1 MKFTKK
7 GSVKIRVEIE
17 DREEGQFLKVSVIDT
32 GVGIPYE
39 DQDKLF
45 KLFGFIQNTEHGTSK
60 GIGLGLVIS
69 DNIVKKFNGQIAF
82 KSVPAPELNHGSEFY
97 FTFKLTNSG
106 EVSFMIGISGEDKY
120 NVNVKDMVY
129 EDLDLGIEL
138 DDSAVF
144 EYNLNERSIQEG

>member
-1 MKFTKK
+1 MGKLEEGKHSPIIYCDEQRIMQVLLSIQSNALKFTKK

-17 DREEGQFLKVSVIDT
+17 DREEDQFLKVSVIDT

-69 DNIVKKFNGQIAF
+69 ENIVMQFNGQIDF
-82 KSVPAPELNHGSEFY
+82 KSVPAPQKGHGSEFY
-97 FTFKLTNSG
+97 FTF
-106 EVSFMIGISGEDKY
+106 
-120 NVNVKDMVY
+120 
-129 EDLDLGIEL
+129 
-138 DDSAVF
+138 
-144 EYNLNERSIQEG
+144 